1 MPDQSTHLPA
11 LRGRHSG
18 RVYVSVMT
26 GSPVVTGTL
35 SATPTLPALALSYT
49 LTSGDPAD
57 VQPGM
62 RVVITSPSGAPKGTL
77 SVRYAGS
84 ITASS
89 LPVREF
95 ADVSAAAGDTL
106 TVYEDFL
113 LTDKLVSGDAAFAPD
128 GAAYVDQTSDPAPVA
143 GSGGWWAGWN
153 GTDIPFT
160 GGGSST
166 VDPDSGG
173 ALTHVWS
180 APGATFVS
188 GTSTS
193 ADIALRYAAAGR
205 YRVTHTVTDASN
217 SQSATQH
224 LRVRVHDWDD
234 PPHECTLSSVEGDVR
249 DGFRA
254 TCALFENADLAAL
267 PDGAPVI
274 VWTDAEAYGSAAA
287 GRSHIV
293 CAGYL
298 HRDRSRG
305 DADGDQIE
313 FEVVSPL
320 ARLAELPGFSKALL
334 SADAPTNWNE
344 VRGLTVKRA
353 IIQLLRDYTN
363 ALHLFDLHFDGFADA
378 AYPAVYLQKSTPY
391 EQVMELAD
399 ARDARLTCDRT
410 GRLEVARRLEL
421 TPLANRAAITTTITL
436 TPDDVLDYE
445 ISREHGRTLETFRA
459 RGFTASTQ
467 QPAFARYPASPGTG
481 SASPVS
487 ERLIVDDAADLL
499 MRCALRGAW
508 ENRAY
513 VNAAGEQRPAP
524 EVRLTMFGG
533 YAHLFQFYREWVQV
547 EGLTNLRGVDLAAF
561 RWIPQRV
568 RVDYADG
575 TATTTLDLQAETAA
589 SGAVDDTPASTV
601 SAASDL
607 PVIYPSLL
615 SVTQPHGANG
625 FGSGTLAVFDG
636 THGQVHIT
644 TDFDRL
650 PYGVTPTFSAHGL
663 SLSGTLATFAV
674 RADSPRYI
682 NGSGAVD
689 GYIATTSGA
698 RSIGDVFGAR
708 TLGAAYAY
716 PDGAVIAARQVQLQ
730 TERGNPDWALVAAY
744 YDTGGVNVYRTVN
757 GGATWSAEVSLPP
770 TYDSNLPNNAATW
783 EPGLWLHPDGS
794 GSALVSAADAVT
806 NPPGAHLWQTSDY
819 GATWTIGTAAG
830 QWPCACIVKPLAR
843 ADVVFHGYIEL
854 IGPNVSAGIRRSI
867 GAAHVDITPTVG
879 GLRYGIGYGGGHAQR
894 AIAVADNDPNAVVV
908 VGYHAQ
914 SQQWGVFQSFNGL
927 SATPIWTPLVAPG
940 TGVTYRGAY
949 YVNRETIYLYGDGGA
964 LALCQSA
971 NGAWTINALTVSG
984 CGTIVGIC
992 GG

>member
-1 MPDQSTHLPA
+1 MPEQTAHFSA

-26 GSPVVTGTL
+26 GSPVLTGTL
-35 SATPTLPALALSYT
+35 SATPTLPALTLSYT
-49 LTSGDPAD
+49 LTSGAHAD

-62 RVVITSPSGAPKGTL
+62 RVVITSPGGAPKGTL

-84 ITASS
+84 STSTS

-95 ADVSAAAGDTL
+95 ADVNAAAGDTL
-106 TVYEDFL
+106 TVYDDFA

-143 GSGGWWAGWN
+143 VSGGWWAGWI

-160 GGGSST
+160 GSGSYA
-166 VDPDSGG
+166 VDLDSSG
-173 ALTHVWS
+173 ALTHVWT

-193 ADIALRYAAAGR
+193 ADPVLRYAAAGR

-217 SQSATQH
+217 GRSETQH
-224 LRVRVHDWDD
+224 LRVRVHDWGDAPYD
-234 PPHECTLSSVEGDVR
+234 CTLSSVEGDPR

-254 TCALFENADLAAL
+254 TFGLFENADLAAI

-287 GRSHIV
+287 GRSHLI

-298 HRDRSRG
+298 RRDRSRG

-320 ARLAELPGFSKALL
+320 TRLAELPGFSKALV
-334 SADAPTNWNE
+334 SVDAPTNWNE

-363 ALHLFDLHFDGFADA
+363 ALHLFDLVFDGFADA
-378 AYPAVYLQKSTPY
+378 AYPAFYLQKSTPY

-399 ARDARLTCDRT
+399 ARDARLTCDRM
-410 GRLEVARRLEL
+410 GRLEVARRLEF
-421 TPLANRAAITTTITL
+421 TPLSARVGVTTTLTL
-436 TPDDVLDYE
+436 SADDVLDYE
-445 ISREHGRTLETFRA
+445 IRREHGRMLETFRA
-459 RGFTASTQ
+459 RGFTVSDQ

-481 SASPVS
+481 SASPIS

-499 MRCALRGAW
+499 TRCALRGAW
-508 ENRAY
+508 ENRVC
-513 VNAAGEQRPAP
+513 VNVAGEQHHAP
-524 EVRLTMFGG
+524 EVRLTLFGG
-533 YAHLFQFYREWVQV
+533 YAHLFQFYREWVCI
-547 EGLTNLRGVDLAAF
+547 EGIGNLRGVDLAAF

-575 TATTTLDLQAETAA
+575 TATTTLDLRAETAA

-601 SAASDL
+601 SAVSDL
-607 PVIYPSLL
+607 PVLYPSLL
-615 SVTQPHGANG
+615 SFTQPQGANG

-636 THGQVHIT
+636 THGAVHIT
-644 TDFDRL
+644 TDFERL
-650 PYGVTPTFSAHGL
+650 PYGVPPTFSTHSL
-663 SLSGTLATFAV
+663 SLSGTLAAFAV

-682 NGSGAVD
+682 NGSGAVN
-689 GYIATTSGA
+689 GYLATTSGA
-698 RSIGDVFGAR
+698 RSLDDVFGAR
-708 TLGAAYAY
+708 TLGTAYAY
-716 PDGAVIAARQVQLQ
+716 PDGAAVAARQVQLQ
-730 TERGNPDWALVAAY
+730 TERGHPDWALVAAY

-757 GGATWSAEVSLPP
+757 GGATWNAKASLPP
-770 TYDSNLPNNAATW
+770 AYDSNLPNNAATW
-783 EPGLWLHPDGS
+783 ETGLWLHPDGG
-794 GSALVSAADAVT
+794 GSALVSAADAVS
-806 NPPGAHLWQTSDY
+806 NPPGAHLWLTNDY
-819 GATWTIGTAAG
+819 GATWTMSTAAG
-830 QWPCACIVKPLAR
+830 QWPIAGIVKPLGR
-843 ADVVFHGYIEL
+843 TDVVFHGYIEL
-854 IGPNVSAGIRRSI
+854 IGSNVIAGIRRSL
-867 GAAHVDITPTVG
+867 GAAHTDITPTVG

-894 AIAVADNDPNAVVV
+894 AIAVADDDPNALVV

-914 SQQWGVFQSFNGL
+914 SQRWGVFQSFNGL
-927 SATPIWTPLVAPG
+927 SAAPIWTTLVAPG
-940 TGVTYRGAY
+940 TGVLYRGAY
-949 YVNRETIYLYGDGGA
+949 YVNRATIYLYGDGGA
-964 LALCQSA
+964 LAVCQYA
-971 NGAWTINALTVSG
+971 NGAWTINAVTISG